1 MLRLLAI
8 LVFVCGIGSASCGS
22 VMAQNAAPK
31 NAAPDVAPRA
41 FTEKVAAGL
50 AARLPN
56 YTFTVTGDFDISRR
70 DPDGGEA
77 DLRTRNFYDDYKR
90 DAANLAKIVDVI
102 AAATT
107 SNCCGGKLDLARIVP
122 VIKDRA
128 WLDDNRPAL
137 KVKGLDL
144 DFVFED
150 FNDQLVIVYAEDSEH
165 NTRYLISNENIGD
178 RKDLRARAVDNL
190 ARLLPKIEK
199 MTMGGFSMVSAGGDY
214 EASLLLFD
222 DMWRDGQIKVDG
234 DIVVAVPAKDM
245 LMVVGSKDRKGIAL
259 MRKLAA
265 EEVAK
270 SRYRLTDTLFVY
282 RGGRFVKY
290 GRK

>member
-8 LVFVCGIGSASCGS
+8 LVFVGGIGCALCGS
-22 VMAQNAAPK
+22 AMAQDAAPRD
-31 NAAPDVAPRA
+31 AAAGLSPRV

-56 YTFTVTGDFDISRR
+56 YKFTVTGEFDIARK

-77 DLRTRNFYDDYKR
+77 TVRTRNFYDDYKR
-90 DAANLAKIVDVI
+90 DAANLDEIVDLM
-102 AAATT
+102 ATATT
-107 SNCCGGKLDLARIVP
+107 SNCCGGKLDPARIVP

-137 KVKGLDL
+137 KVKGRDL
-144 DFVFED
+144 DFIFED
-150 FNDQLVIVYAEDSEH
+150 FNNELVIVYAEDTEH
-165 NTRYLISNENIGD
+165 TMRYLTSNEDIGD

-199 MTMGGFSMVSAGGDY
+199 MAMGGFSMMSAGGDY

-222 DMWRDGQIKVDG
+222 DMWRDGQIKVHG

-245 LMVVGSKDRKGIAL
+245 LMVVGSKDRKAIAL
-259 MRKLAA
+259 MRKLAT

-270 SRYRLTDTLFVY
+270 SRYRLTDTLFIY